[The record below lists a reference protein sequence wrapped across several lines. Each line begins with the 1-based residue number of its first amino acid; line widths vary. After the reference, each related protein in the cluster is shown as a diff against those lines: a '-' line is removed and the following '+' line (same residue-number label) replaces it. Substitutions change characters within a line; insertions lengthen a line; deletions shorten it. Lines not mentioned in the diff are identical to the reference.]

1 MRRVFLQVLVMVV
14 VVPLAAACGLGA
26 AGSVRVA
33 GDPPA
38 REGKAAA
45 RGDLLTVAESSGF
58 KATARHDDVV
68 ALLDRLAAA
77 APGRARRV
85 EMGTTVEGR
94 SIPMLVVADPPVA
107 TPEEAAEQVKRGK
120 VVVLMIGNIHGGE
133 VDGKEALPML
143 AREVLL
149 HEGEAAHPLLKD
161 LVLVFAPIYNADGNE
176 RVGKDNR
183 PGQVGPEEGMGIRE
197 NAQGFDLNR
206 DFVKLEAP
214 ETRALVRVLNT
225 WDPAV
230 FIDTHTTNGSYHGYV
245 LTFEGPK
252 APAGDGA
259 IIEYVRD
266 EMLPRVSRGLEGGR
280 GIRTWFYGDFA
291 EGHTKWVTFPPLP
304 RYGTNYVGLRN
315 RISILSEG
323 YSYAPYEDRVM
334 ATLHFVRA
342 CLEDVAANKE
352 KVKRLLRE
360 ADEGAVRAGKEPR
373 EGDVIVLRAKAAPA
387 PEKVKVA
394 GFVEEERE
402 GKVVSTGEAREYEV
416 EHWNR
421 AEATLTAARPFAYL
435 IPEGMDEVVEVLQRH
450 GVEVEE
456 LREDIELD
464 VEAYR
469 IDAVTRAVRA
479 FQGHV
484 PVTVEATA
492 HKETRRVPAGTRLV
506 RTGQRLG
513 ALAAYLLEPM
523 AEDGLATWNFL
534 DEWLVVGEDYPIVRI
549 NAPAPITSGA
559 VRPLEEDRERPRL
572 MTFEEFYEGEGRA
585 PNLSGSP
592 VGGVEWLED
601 GEHFIQRKEGK
612 VWRVHAATGR
622 AEPALDLEPIEAA
635 LAALPT
641 VSEKDAKRLA
651 GRAWGALSKDRS
663 VALLEHGGDLYYVRA
678 DGSAAGR
685 LTSTPQREELASLS
699 PDGAFAAFV
708 RENNLYVV
716 DVATGTERQL
726 TTDGSA
732 TVLNGKAD
740 WVYFEEVFGRNWRTY
755 WWSPDSR
762 RIAFLRMD
770 TSRVPE
776 FTLVDDLGEAQRL
789 ETVRYPRPGEP
800 NPAVRLGIVGVEGG
814 EPAYAALGAYEPEG
828 HLITGVGWWP
838 DSAAV
843 WCYVQDRAQTWL
855 DVVRVPAGGGE
866 GKRLLRDTTGA
877 WVDNPGAP
885 LFLADGSFLI
895 TSERTGWKHLYRFDK
910 TGKEVGALTG
920 GEWEVREVHVVDEEG
935 GWVYLS
941 GTRDSHT
948 AVNLY
953 RVRLD
958 GSGAGEGGEG
968 GRGIERLTR
977 EEGWHR
983 VTVSPKGNLFIDS
996 WASRERPTRVA
1007 VRSCEDG
1014 ALVRTLDTNPVY
1026 ALEGFIR
1033 HPSERLRIA
1042 TRDGFE
1048 MEASWTRPADFD
1060 PARKYPV
1067 WVMTYGGPKSPT
1079 VRDSWNPE
1087 VWDQVL
1093 ATAGVVTLRVDPRS
1107 ASGKGAVNA
1116 WTAYRQLGVQELKDL
1131 EDAVEWLKG
1140 HEWVDG
1146 ERIGLSGH
1154 SYGGFMTAY
1163 ALTHSGAFAAG
1174 IAGAPVTDW
1183 REYDTIYTERY
1194 MGTPWENPEGYDRSS
1209 VVKAAKGLRG
1219 RLLIAHGGLDD
1230 NVHPSNT
1237 WRLAR
1242 ALQRANKQFDLAIYP
1257 ANRHG
1262 IGGGQY
1268 QRLMYEFILR
1278 TMRPGGSLAD
1288 EEEKGEGRSE
1298 GAVSGAG
1305 R

>member
-1 MRRVFLQVLVMVV
+1 MRRFLSLVLVV
-14 VVPLAAACGLGA
+14 VVVAPLAAACGLGA
-26 AGSVRVA
+26 AGSVRVVSK
-33 GDPPA
+33 PPA
-38 REGKAAA
+38 RDAGAAGEA
-45 RGDLLTVAESSGF
+45 DLLTVAESSGF
-58 KATARHDDVV
+58 RATARHDDVV

-120 VVVLMIGNIHGGE
+120 LVALMIGNIHGGE

-149 HEGEAAHPLLKD
+149 HEGEKGKGGHPLLKD

-214 ETRALVRVLNT
+214 ETRALVRVMRE

-252 APAGDGA
+252 VPAGDGR
-259 IIEYVRD
+259 IVEYVRD
-266 EMLPRVSRGLEGGR
+266 EMLPRVSRGLEEGR
-280 GIRTWFYGDFA
+280 GVRTWFYGDFA

-352 KVKRLLRE
+352 KVKKLLRE
-360 ADEGAVRAGKEPR
+360 ADEGAVGAGREPG
-373 EGDVIVLRAKAAPA
+373 EGDVVVLRAKSAPA
-387 PEKVKVA
+387 PGKVKVA

-402 GKVVSTGEAREYEV
+402 GRMVSTGEARVYEV

-421 AEATLTAARPFAYL
+421 AEATLTAPRPFAYL
-435 IPEGMDEVVEVLQRH
+435 IPEALAKVVEVLQRH

-456 LREDIELD
+456 LREDIELE
-464 VEAYR
+464 VEVYR
-469 IDAVTRAVRA
+469 IDAVKRAVRV
-479 FQGHV
+479 FQGHM

-492 HKETRRVPAGTRLV
+492 QEETRRVPAGTRLV

-513 ALAAYLLEPM
+513 TLAAYLLEPM

-534 DEWLVVGEDYPIVRI
+534 DEQLVVGESYPIVRVKS
-549 NAPAPITSGA
+549 PTPITSGA
-559 VRPLEEDRERPRL
+559 VRPLEEERGTPRL
-572 MTFEEFYEGEGRA
+572 MTFEEFYEGGEGGERA

-592 VGGVEWLED
+592 VGGIEWLED
-601 GEHFIQRKEGK
+601 GEHFIQRKDRK

-622 AEPALDLEPIEAA
+622 AELALDPGPIEAA
-635 LAALPT
+635 LAGLAT
-641 VSEKDAKRLA
+641 ISEKDAARLA

-663 VALLEHGGDLYYVRA
+663 VALLEHGNDLYYVRA

-776 FTLVDDLGEAQRL
+776 FTLVDDLGDEQRL

-814 EPAYAALGAYEPEG
+814 EPVYAGLGAYDVDAS
-828 HLITGVGWWP
+828 LITGVGWWP
-838 DSAAV
+838 DSGAV
-843 WCYVQDRAQTWL
+843 WCYVQDRGQTWL
-855 DVVRVPAGGGE
+855 DVVRAPVGGGE
-866 GKRLLRDTTGA
+866 GKRLLRETTGA
-877 WVDNPGAP
+877 WVDNPEAL

-895 TSERTGWKHLYRFDK
+895 TSERTGWKHLYRYDK
-910 TGKEVGALTG
+910 AGKEVGALTG
-920 GEWEVREVHVVDEEG
+920 GEWEVREVHVVDEER

-958 GSGAGEGGEG
+958 GSGADEGGE
-968 GRGIERLTR
+968 GIERLTS

-983 VTVSPKGNLFIDS
+983 VTVSPKGNLFVDS
-996 WASRERPTRVA
+996 WSSRERPTRVA

-1014 ALVRTLDTNPVY
+1014 SVVRMVDTNPVY
-1026 ALEGFIR
+1026 ALEEFIR
-1033 HPSERLRIA
+1033 HPSERFRIA

-1048 MEASWTRPADFD
+1048 MEAAWTRPAGFD
-1060 PARKYPV
+1060 PARKHPV
-1067 WVMTYGGPKSPT
+1067 WVMTYAGPKSPT
-1079 VRDSWNPE
+1079 IRDAWNPG
-1087 VWDQVL
+1087 VWDQAL

-1107 ASGKGAVNA
+1107 ASGKGAVHA
-1116 WTAYRQLGVQELKDL
+1116 WTAYKQLGVQELKDL
-1131 EDAVEWLKG
+1131 EDAVEWLRG

-1163 ALTHSGAFAAG
+1163 ALTHSDAFAAG

-1194 MGTPWENPEGYDRSS
+1194 MGTPQENPEGYDASS
-1209 VVKAAKGLRG
+1209 AVKGAKGLKG

-1230 NVHPSNT
+1230 NVHPANT
-1237 WRLAR
+1237 WKLVR
-1242 ALQRANKQFDLAIYP
+1242 ALQRAGKQFELAIYP

-1262 IGGGQY
+1262 IGGRQY
-1268 QRLMYEFILR
+1268 QRLMYEFILK

-1288 EEEKGEGRSE
+1288 EEVAA
-1298 GAVSGAG
+1298 GADGGS
-1305 R
+1305 